1 MLSTVIKTSALAKTA
16 IIALTALSIGLTAP
30 APAEAFGRNERNFVQ
45 GAAAALLLGAIIK
58 DANRHQRQPVYTQP
72 QQQTYYEQPR
82 YYDDQPRRHRQPN
95 YAPAASIYRTP
106 VAQAFNSYSFGQRRA
121 IQQRLAAYGYYRSGI
136 DGSFGPGTYNAVAA
150 YARDTGNGRQL
161 ASTAGAFG
169 VFDALIY

>member
-1 MLSTVIKTSALAKTA
+1 MLSPVIKTSALAKTA

-45 GAAAALLLGAIIK
+45 GAAAALLLGAVIK
-58 DANRHQRQPVYTQP
+58 EAGRDQRRPVYAQP
-72 QQQTYYEQPR
+72 QQHIYYDEPRYQQPR
-82 YYDDQPRRHRQPN
+82 HQPQPY
-95 YAPAASIYRTP
+95 YAPAPSIYRTP
-106 VAQAFNSYSFGQRRA
+106 VAQAFNSYSFSQRRA

-150 YARDTGNGRQL
+150 YARDTGNDRQL
-161 ASTAGAFG
+161 RSTAGAFG